1 MFQRKQGWRL
11 LASMV
16 LLLSTAT
23 TYTSNS
29 PIKAEEKPLQR
40 NNRFDR
46 SNYKPAILRLSL
58 NTSPNSQNIE
68 LDTILIPPTGDPKGV
83 RTIVNK
89 KKFNAL
95 IELLYQQTS
104 EAQSLNVEQQDSAS
118 RQLYD
123 ILIANI
129 EKELQ
134 EGNIT
139 TLLISLDPEL
149 QRIPFAALHNG
160 KQWLG
165 MRYAFSITPSVSLM
179 PRGAYQYPSKR
190 NYLLAGSSNFKEMS
204 SLPYVTQEI
213 EQLKMITNGETLIND
228 KFTKKSLITK
238 GNSRDMQRIHLAT
251 HGEFIPG
258 EPINS
263 KLYLTEGSISMQELR
278 ELGLSSKD
286 SPLELLTL
294 SACRTALGDNR
305 NELGLS
311 GLALMAG
318 AQSAI
323 GNLWYVDDIAS
334 SIFFIRFYYW
344 LEKGLP
350 KAEALQQAQR
360 EFVTNQ
366 YQLQGKDLL
375 SPEGTVMIKNL
386 SIGHRIQIKE
396 GLSNPYFW
404 AAPVLIGKPW

>member
-1 MFQRKQGWRL
+1 MEPRRQSIRL
-11 LASMV
+11 LAALF
-16 LLLSTAT
+16 LLLSIS
-23 TYTSNS
+23 TSPPFIRAS
-29 PIKAEEKPLQR
+29 KAEESQKQSR
-40 NNRFDR
+40 DRFDR
-46 SNYKPAILRLSL
+46 STYKPAILRLSL
-58 NTSPNSQNIE
+58 NTSADSQNIE
-68 LDTILIPPTGDPKGV
+68 LDTILIPPTGEAKGV
-83 RTIVNK
+83 RTIVDK
-89 KKFNAL
+89 GRFNQL

-104 EAQSLNVEQQDSAS
+104 EAQPMNIEQKDSAS
-118 RQLYD
+118 RQLYN
-123 ILIANI
+123 ILFSNI
-129 EKELQ
+129 EQKLKEDK
-134 EGNIT
+134 IT

-160 KQWLG
+160 DQWLG
-165 MRYAFSITPSVSLM
+165 LQYAFSITPSVSLM
-179 PRGAYQYPSKR
+179 PRGAYQYPAQR
-190 NYLLAGSSNFKEMS
+190 NYLLAGSSRFKEMS
-204 SLPYVTQEI
+204 ALPYVKQEI
-213 EQLKMITNGETLIND
+213 EQLKSITKGETMVD
-228 KFTKKSLITK
+228 DDFTKKALITK
-238 GNSRDMQRIHLAT
+238 GNSRTTQRIHLAT

-258 EPINS
+258 DPADS
-263 KLYLTEGSISMQELR
+263 KLYLTDGSISMQELR
-278 ELGLSSKD
+278 ELGLSSKE

-360 EFVTNQ
+360 EFITNQ

-386 SIGHRIQIKE
+386 SIGHRLQIKE

>member
-1 MFQRKQGWRL
+1 MQRQRQSIRL
-11 LASMV
+11 LAA
-16 LLLSTAT
+16 LFFLLSIP
-23 TYTSNS
+23 TSLAFTRAS
-29 PIKAEEKPLQR
+29 QAEEIQKHSR
-40 NNRFDR
+40 NRFDR
-46 SNYKPAILRLSL
+46 STYKPAILRLSL
-58 NTSPNSQNIE
+58 NTSTDSQNIE
-68 LDTILIPPTGDPKGV
+68 LDTILIPPTGEAKGV
-83 RTIVNK
+83 RTIVDK
-89 KKFNAL
+89 GRFNQL

-104 EAQSLNVEQQDSAS
+104 AAQPMNIEQKDSAS
-118 RQLYD
+118 RQLYT
-123 ILIANI
+123 ILFSNI
-129 EKELQ
+129 EQTLKEDK
-134 EGNIT
+134 IT

-160 KQWLG
+160 DQWLG
-165 MRYAFSITPSVSLM
+165 LQYAFSITPSVSLM
-179 PRGAYQYPSKR
+179 PRGAYQYPAQR
-190 NYLLAGSSNFKEMS
+190 NYLLAGSSKFKEMS
-204 SLPYVTQEI
+204 ACHMS
-213 EQLKMITNGETLIND
+213 NR
-228 KFTKKSLITK
+228 KSNNKSITK
-238 GNSRDMQRIHLAT
+238 GQTVVDDDFTKEAIITKGKSRTTQRIHLAT

-258 EPINS
+258 DPSDS
-263 KLYLTEGSISMQELR
+263 KLYLTDGSISMQELR
-278 ELGLSSKD
+278 ELGLSSKE

-350 KAEALQQAQR
+350 KAEALQQAQK
-360 EFVTNQ
+360 EFITNQ
-366 YQLQGKDLL
+366 YQLQGKDLM
-375 SPEGTVMIKNL
+375 SPEGTIMIKNL
-386 SIGHRIQIKE
+386 SIGHRLQIKE

>member
-1 MFQRKQGWRL
+1 MFQRRQGWRL

-89 KKFNAL
+89 KRFNAL

-263 KLYLTEGSISMQELR
+263 KLYLTDGSISMQELR

>member
-1 MFQRKQGWRL
+1 
-11 LASMV
+11 MV

-89 KKFNAL
+89 KRFNAL

-263 KLYLTEGSISMQELR
+263 KLYLTDGSISMQELR